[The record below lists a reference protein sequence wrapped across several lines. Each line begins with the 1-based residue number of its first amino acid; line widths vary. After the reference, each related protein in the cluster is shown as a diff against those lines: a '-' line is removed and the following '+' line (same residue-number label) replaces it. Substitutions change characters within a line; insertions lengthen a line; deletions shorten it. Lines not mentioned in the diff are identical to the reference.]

1 MHQLPEDSLAV
12 EQIEEAGDSVV
23 VHHKPTVAEVI
34 ARLGP
39 NATPQEQDSAVQA
52 AFPVGPLVLHTTR
65 PDTLHLPGL
74 PGVEPH
80 VDLSRINYHCAYFE
94 GNEYLHPEVPYR
106 LPGIAADPY
115 PYRMRSDDYVNAV
128 LLLAFFLG
136 AWVISRSRHFL
147 SQRIKDFFYAR
158 DHEREAT
165 SSAAPEL
172 RGQVFLIFQTC
183 FVLSLLFFNYTQ
195 NYLTDVFNRISP
207 YILLGVD
214 VGICVAY
221 YVLKLGLYSVVNA
234 TFFER
239 EKNVEWLDTYL
250 LVTLGEGILLLPLAL
265 LVVYFDLSF
274 HATAVAFL
282 IVIVLLKIL
291 LFYKCLNIF
300 FRRKWGFLHLIL
312 YFCTLEIAPL
322 FVLWRAWVYGNE
334 CLVVNI

>member
-1 MHQLPEDSLAV
+1 MHQEPQDSLQL
-12 EQIEEAGDSVV
+12 EQLEEAGDTIV
-23 VHHKPTVAEVI
+23 VHHKPTVAQVI

-39 NATPQEQDSAVQA
+39 DATPEAQDSAVQA
-52 AFPVGPLVLHTTR
+52 AFPVGSLTLHTTR

-74 PGVEPH
+74 PGQEPH
-80 VDLSRINYHCAYFE
+80 VDLGRLSYRCNFFE
-94 GNEYLHPEVPYR
+94 GNAYLHPEVPYHM
-106 LPGIAADPY
+106 PGIAADPY

-136 AWVISRSRHFL
+136 ALVISRSRRFL
-147 SQRIKDFFYAR
+147 SQRIKDFFYTR
-158 DHEREAT
+158 GHEREAT

-214 VGICVAY
+214 AGISVAY
-221 YVLKLGLYSVVNA
+221 YLLKIGLYSLVNA
-234 TFFER
+234 TFFDR

-250 LVTLGEGILLLPLAL
+250 LVTLGEGVLLLPLAL
-265 LVVYFDLSF
+265 LVVYFDLPF
-274 HATAVAFL
+274 HTTAIVFL

-312 YFCTLEIAPL
+312 YFCTLEIAPM